1 MTGYSTLSDN
11 ELAAL
16 LRADDRAAFA
26 EIYDRYKG
34 LLYIHAFH
42 KLRNEEEA
50 DDIVHDLFAALWDKR
65 AGLEISGFLS
75 GYLYTAIRNRIF
87 KLIAK
92 KNNAQTYISSI
103 TTSINAGDCITD
115 HLVRQNMLA
124 ELIEKE
130 VAALPAKMRAV
141 FEMSRK
147 ANLSHREIAEQLD
160 ITEETVK
167 KHIHHALKQLRVK
180 LGIFVYLYMAL
191 PYFGKTYINKMNK
204 VLPENY
210 FSTSFTPSDKV
221 KGL

>member
-1 MTGYSTLSDN
+1 MKAYRKHSDE

-16 LRADDRAAFA
+16 LQAGDRDAFG
-26 EIYDRYKG
+26 EIYERYKG

-75 GYLYTAIRNRIF
+75 GYLYTATRNRIF
-87 KLIAK
+87 KLIAR
-92 KNNAQTYISSI
+92 KNNAQGYI
-103 TTSINAGDCITD
+103 TSIAASVNAGDCVTD
-115 HLVRQNMLA
+115 HLVRENMLA
-124 ELIEKE
+124 AMIEKE
-130 VAALPAKMRAV
+130 VASLPAKMRLV
-141 FEMSRK
+141 FELSRK
-147 ANLSHREIAEQLD
+147 ANLSHREIAQRLD

-167 KHIHHALKQLRVK
+167 SHITHALKQLRVK

-191 PYFGKTYINKMNK
+191 SYTGKSYTSKMK
-204 VLPENY
+204 QVLPENY
-210 FSTSFTPSDKV
+210 FSTPFPPSDKV